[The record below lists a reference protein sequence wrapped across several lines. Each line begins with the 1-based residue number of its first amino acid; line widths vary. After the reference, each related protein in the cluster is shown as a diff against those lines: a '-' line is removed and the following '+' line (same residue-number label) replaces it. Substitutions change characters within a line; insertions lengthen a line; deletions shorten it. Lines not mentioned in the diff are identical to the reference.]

1 MIKQVIIIA
10 LQLIFLIGCGSTA
23 NQRTKKLAVPKVP
36 GFYLSK
42 QQLPPEN
49 IKSIQLQNQQG
60 SAIPYIRLNS
70 KEQLILRFDEI
81 TTDPKTFGIR
91 FSRYDRE
98 WNEDGQVPTQI
109 SDGQLEDLIELGIR
123 SDNEFPEYFQSEYE
137 FPNSRIKFRLSG
149 NWLVEVF
156 DYYNGEVVFSLP
168 FLITEQMGSLENS
181 YETLNEFNQVSRYQ
195 HQHFVWY
202 SFSENLQLPE
212 YNVSVY
218 AIQDG
223 RFTSQK
229 GLAIT
234 DFTSRSEGRIRF
246 HHDRNDL
253 FAANYDHQKLDLTK
267 LKENDH
273 IRFVEE
279 RGEKPAL
286 VSLYDDNPA
295 FEQTDSYLL
304 YNRPSNNRFDRYI
317 ETEFSFIPNWET
329 QTSEKIFVTGL
340 FSQNALYPNMEL
352 KWNPVEKRF
361 TTRALLKQGMYSYSY
376 EVVRNGRIVKHL
388 AQNSLGRTI
397 RTYSILVYY
406 KDPARFIDRLVYI
419 KEFQTQ

>member
-202 SFSENLQLPE
+202 SFSESLQLPE
-212 YNVSVY
+212 YNVSVF
-218 AIQDG
+218 AILYG
-223 RFTSQK
+223 LFTSQ
-229 GLAIT
+229 
-234 DFTSRSEGRIRF
+234 
-246 HHDRNDL
+246 
-253 FAANYDHQKLDLTK
+253 
-267 LKENDH
+267 
-273 IRFVEE
+273 
-279 RGEKPAL
+279 
-286 VSLYDDNPA
+286 
-295 FEQTDSYLL
+295 
-304 YNRPSNNRFDRYI
+304 
-317 ETEFSFIPNWET
+317 
-329 QTSEKIFVTGL
+329 
-340 FSQNALYPNMEL
+340 
-352 KWNPVEKRF
+352 
-361 TTRALLKQGMYSYSY
+361 
-376 EVVRNGRIVKHL
+376 
-388 AQNSLGRTI
+388 
-397 RTYSILVYY
+397 
-406 KDPARFIDRLVYI
+406 
-419 KEFQTQ
+419 

>member
-156 DYYNGEVVFSLP
+156 DYYNSEVVFSLP

-340 FSQNALYPNMEL
+340 FAQNALYPNMEL

>member
-42 QQLPPEN
+42 QQLAPEN

-267 LKENDH
+267 LRENDQ

-340 FSQNALYPNMEL
+340 FAQNALYPNMEL

>member
-267 LKENDH
+267 LRENDQ

-340 FSQNALYPNMEL
+340 FAQNALYPNMEL

-406 KDPARFIDRLVYI
+406 KDPARFIDRLVCI

>member
-202 SFSENLQLPE
+202 SFSESLQLPE
-212 YNVSVY
+212 YNVSVF

-267 LKENDH
+267 LRENDQ

-340 FSQNALYPNMEL
+340 FAQNALYPNMEL